1 MPIFLA
7 RRVRLHAVV
16 PEKPWTREARR
27 RTELRDAHLDVEDL
41 LTAWITAAHDV
52 HAPDP
57 MDSCADYA
65 RYLEERQRVARD
77 AGALCLRLRE
87 RLAEWVASQRG
98 DAPST

>member
-27 RTELRDAHLDVEDL
+27 RTELREAHLDVEDL

-65 RYLEERQRVARD
+65 RYLEERERVARD